1 MNDVI
6 VGMGEVLW
14 DMLPEGKKIGGAPA
28 NFAYHVSQYGF
39 DGYVVSA
46 VGDDKLGNEILES
59 FNNRRLNYLIQRVP
73 YPTGMVQIELDE
85 AGIPCYEIK
94 ENVAWDN
101 IPFTVDLEKLAKK
114 TRAVCFGSL
123 AQRNTVSRETI
134 NRFLD
139 VMSDA
144 AGQYRVFDVNLRQGF
159 YDKEILCNSMKRCNI
174 LKINDEEL
182 IAVSRM
188 FESLFVHAG
197 EQDLARAQRHA
208 APCPLDDILARVFP
222 PVVIISL
229 ITRAV
234 PAFFRLDAQHHALA
248 AERLGHLGNDALV
261 LDGRG
266 IDGRLVRPHLKNA
279 PHIVHTAQAATYRD
293 GNEHVVRGA
302 PHDSRQVV
310 AVVQTGDDVH
320 IQQFVDTLPV
330 IICREIMRVSQL
342 AQSFQ
347 LNPLYQMV
355 VLYVQTGDEAYF
367 FRHAASSF
375 NVFRQA
381 RRNCIRNPP
390 QRAYGVTPTGHSGTS
405 RCAVNGSGPPGA

>member
-39 DGYVVSA
+39 DGCVVSA

-59 FNNRRLNYLIQRVP
+59 FNNRRLNYLTQRVP
-73 YPTGMVQIELDE
+73 YPTGTVQIELDE

-188 FESLFVHAG
+188 FEYPGINL
-197 EQDLARAQRHA
+197 EDKCRA
-208 APCPLDDILARVFP
+208 LLSEYGLEIL
-222 PVVIISL
+222 IL
-229 ITRAV
+229 TC
-234 PAFFRLDAQHHALA
+234 
-248 AERLGHLGNDALV
+248 G
-261 LDGRG
+261 
-266 IDGRLVRPHLKNA
+266 
-279 PHIVHTAQAATYRD
+279 
-293 GNEHVVRGA
+293 
-302 PHDSRQVV
+302 
-310 AVVQTGDDVH
+310 
-320 IQQFVDTLPV
+320 
-330 IICREIMRVSQL
+330 
-342 AQSFQ
+342 
-347 LNPLYQMV
+347 
-355 VLYVQTGDEAYF
+355 
-367 FRHAASSF
+367 
-375 NVFRQA
+375 
-381 RRNCIRNPP
+381 
-390 QRAYGVTPTGHSGTS
+390 
-405 RCAVNGSGPPGA
+405 VNGSYVFTRENVSFVNTPKIEVADTVGAGDSFTATFISAILKGKSIREAHELAVEVSAYVCTQNGAMPELPISIKSRLL